1 MQLRL
6 ANRTLTLDRPLVMGI
21 LNVTPDSFSDGG
33 DYHALPA
40 ALAHVESMVKAGA
53 DIIDIGGESTR
64 PGAAPV
70 SVPEELD
77 RVLPIVEAVAEQFD
91 VAISVDTSQPEVMR
105 ASVAAGA
112 GMIND
117 VRALREE
124 GALEAAAA
132 TGAAVCLMHMQ
143 GTPATMQDAPRY
155 NALPGD
161 VIEFLAERLQAAGS
175 AGIRQDQLVADPGFG
190 FGKTD
195 RHNLQ
200 LLATLREFRSLGVP
214 VLVGLSRKRTLGQL
228 AGSPERDRVPVGIAA
243 AVIAA
248 SAGADIIRTHDVEE
262 TVDALRV
269 VHEVRQA
276 GLKQ

>member
-6 ANRTLTLDRPLVMGI
+6 ANRTLALDRPLVMGI

-33 DYHALPA
+33 DFHERPA
-40 ALAHVESMVKAGA
+40 ALARIESMVQAGA

-70 SVPEELD
+70 AVQEELD
-77 RVLPIVEAVAEQFD
+77 RVLPIVEAVADRFD

-105 ASVAAGA
+105 ATVAAGA

-124 GALEAAAA
+124 GALEAAAD

-200 LLATLREFRSLGVP
+200 LLATLGEFRTLGVP
-214 VLVGLSRKRTLGQL
+214 VLVGLSRKRTLGRL
-228 AGSPERDRVPVGIAA
+228 TGNPERDRVPVGIAA

-248 SAGADIIRTHDVEE
+248 SAGADIIRTHDVAE
-262 TVDALRV
+262 TVDAMRV